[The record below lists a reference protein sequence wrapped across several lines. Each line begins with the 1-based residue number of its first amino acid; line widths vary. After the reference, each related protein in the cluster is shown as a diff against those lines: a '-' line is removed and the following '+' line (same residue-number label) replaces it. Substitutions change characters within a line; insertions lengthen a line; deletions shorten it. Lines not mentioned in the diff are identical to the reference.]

1 MEQPSPRKACD
12 TTEDHGTSNGDIFN
26 DQDAFEIIDS
36 CLRYTTS
43 TPTSNTTVPAGM
55 NMINSVPTDPLVNEN
70 HPLNMTTN
78 DLMNGLI
85 DGEQHTNIQNTH
97 EPDPIFAARSTDDT
111 SISTPNPYSETTN
124 AGANIDNIS
133 SDILPAGEEILSI
146 DDITYNDI
154 QELDD
159 WLSTGYQ
166 KDAIPYSPAN
176 KNANR
181 CKRKTTI
188 LISYRI
194 YYHIMIRLT

>member
-12 TTEDHGTSNGDIFN
+12 ASEDLGTLDGDTFN

-43 TPTSNTTVPAGM
+43 TPTSNTTAPAGM
-55 NMINSVPTDPLVNEN
+55 DSITSVTTDPLVNEI
-70 HPLNMTTN
+70 HPPNMTTN
-78 DLMNGLI
+78 NLMNGLI
-85 DGEQHTNIQNTH
+85 DVEQHTNIQTTH
-97 EPDPIFAARSTDDT
+97 EPDPLFAARSTDDT
-111 SISTPNPYSETTN
+111 SISTPNPYSETIN
-124 AGANIDNIS
+124 GDANIDNIS
-133 SDILPAGEEILSI
+133 SDILPAGEAMLSI

-159 WLSTGYQ
+159 WLSTGYL

-181 CKRKTTI
+181 CKRITTI
-188 LISYRI
+188 LISHRI
-194 YYHIMIRLT
+194 YYYA